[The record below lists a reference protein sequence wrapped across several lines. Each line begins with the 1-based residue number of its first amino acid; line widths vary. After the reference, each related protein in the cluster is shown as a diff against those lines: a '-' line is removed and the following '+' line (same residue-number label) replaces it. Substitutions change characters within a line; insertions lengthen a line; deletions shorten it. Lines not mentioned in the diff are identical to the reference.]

1 MPAYFEHL
9 CDNNDFKH
17 CILILLPY
25 FCYLTNYRA
34 ISMEFFLLQA
44 GKVNDAANYF
54 PIALQLIFAIV
65 LVGAI
70 IVGSNFLGP
79 KRKTADKLE
88 NFESGIEQQGNARQ
102 PMAIK
107 YFLVAILFVLF
118 DVEVIFFYPYAV
130 NFRELG
136 WEGFMA
142 VVLFVGLFLTGFIY
156 IFKKGALKWE
166 E

>member
-1 MPAYFEHL
+1 MQ
-9 CDNNDFKH
+9 
-17 CILILLPY
+17 
-25 FCYLTNYRA
+25 
-34 ISMEFFLLQA
+34 FFLLQVSDA
-44 GKVNDAANYF
+44 NNAANYL
-54 PIALQLIFAIV
+54 PIALQAIFAIG
-65 LVGAI
+65 LIATI

-79 KRKTADKLE
+79 KRATSDKLQ
-88 NFESGIEQQGNARQ
+88 NFESGIQIRGNARQ
-102 PMAIK
+102 PMAVK

-136 WEGFMA
+136 WGGFAA
-142 VVLFVGLFLTGFIY
+142 VVVFVSLFIAGLVY

>member
-1 MPAYFEHL
+1 M
-9 CDNNDFKH
+9 D
-17 CILILLPY
+17 
-25 FCYLTNYRA
+25 
-34 ISMEFFLLQA
+34 FFLLQA
-44 GKVNDAANYF
+44 TDVNNAANYL
-54 PIALQLIFAIV
+54 PIALQVIFA
-65 LVGAI
+65 VGLIATI
-70 IVGSNFLGP
+70 IIGSNWLGP
-79 KRKTADKLE
+79 KRKTSDKLQ
-88 NFESGIEQQGNARQ
+88 NFESGIQIRGNARQ
-102 PMAIK
+102 PMAVK

-142 VVLFVGLFLTGFIY
+142 VVMFVSLFIAGLVY

>member
-1 MPAYFEHL
+1 MQF
-9 CDNNDFKH
+9 
-17 CILILLPY
+17 
-25 FCYLTNYRA
+25 
-34 ISMEFFLLQA
+34 FFLQQA
-44 GKVNDAANYF
+44 ASNNAANYL
-54 PIALQLIFAIV
+54 PIALQLIFAV
-65 LVGAI
+65 GLVATI
-70 IVGSNFLGP
+70 IGISSWIGP
-79 KRKTADKLE
+79 KRKTADKLQ
-88 NFESGIEQQGNARQ
+88 NFESGIEIKGNARQ

-130 NFRELG
+130 NFRELK

-142 VVLFVGLFLTGFIY
+142 VILFVSLFIAGLIY